1 MDAKEAVIHNI
12 PIELLEEHP
21 ENSNAMDVR
30 TLTKVKR
37 HIQQTNRYEP
47 LTVRP
52 HPLRGGRYQ
61 VINGHNRLR
70 ILRSLNHHTVRCIIW
85 DRDDAQTRL
94 HLATQTACHY
104 FFLQA
109 WS

>member
-1 MDAKEAVIHNI
+1 MSYPGFASK
-12 PIELLEEHP
+12 
-21 ENSNAMDVR
+21 VR
-30 TLTKVKR
+30 TRGLRTPPYPFED
-37 HIQQTNRYEP
+37 I
-47 LTVRP
+47 
-52 HPLRGGRYQ
+52 LRGPQDERIPSPPQGLLRL
-61 VINGHNRLR
+61 VNGHNRLR